1 MGENVGAIYYTV
13 EAETAKLISD
23 LENANKRLEMLE
35 SGFNKTDASAKKAD
49 MQLTKTAAAVRN
61 LGNEG
66 AGAERKIGGLVKML
80 GGLIAV
86 QSIGGIISLAEGY
99 NEYAERVRMATSS
112 TDEYVK
118 VQERLL
124 ATANGTYRA
133 LSEAQ
138 EVFITTSTSIKA
150 MGYNTDEALDIVD
163 SLSYSFVRN
172 ATAADK
178 AKSALNAVSS
188 SFVSGKVGAQAWMTV
203 TQAIPT
209 IVTDI
214 ANATGKT
221 EKEILSLGVAGNL
234 TARDLSEG
242 LRKALDENKDAADN
256 MATTVADAFTNL
268 RNSLAV
274 YVGEANRANGST
286 QLISS
291 AIVSLGENIDLV
303 VKSLMFLGAGA
314 LAKYIASQGLAT
326 MASLKQALAARQEA
340 ATALQAAQARN
351 AAAVAALAHARA
363 NVGLTTSTTA
373 LAAAEKAAT
382 VAAAGL
388 ATAQRAASAAS
399 VGMLGILGGPAGVIA
414 IAASVAA
421 GFLLMGDNADKAVKD
436 IDELTGSLDG
446 LHQKQLELRKLDLEE
461 AIRKNGEALEE
472 TSVSVNALRKDYEDL
487 HAQLGRGVS
496 DDDLKNLTHTITE
509 QEVELTKLAD
519 KHSRL
524 ETALLNVNS
533 ALQQAAASQRSLN
546 QAMDDSPTDDYL
558 KRLVDRKHALI
569 DGNSAT
575 KQAERYIKTLNNVTP
590 ERIEQIRKE
599 AAEID
604 RLAAAQRKSTQNRG
618 AGKKAETEAE
628 RSYKQNT
635 ETLQK
640 LAESFALAHL
650 EGQQLAVVQARLSLN
665 DYATP
670 EQIESA
676 EKLAIALHKV
686 NEAQKLKTK
695 VGSDPQA
702 YIRGNDEPLSGG
714 AFDDQVA
721 RYDAEDKREQERYEA
736 KLVRLREAMEAEK
749 LTIAQ
754 YHAEFEAMQIEHA
767 ARLNQIDEARQSV
780 MLSTAGN
787 AFGQL
792 ASLIKN
798 SQGEQ
803 SSAFKALF
811 AVSKAF
817 AIADAGLKLNMALM
831 QVMADQTALTPMQK
845 FANYAAV
852 ASAGV
857 GVLNS
862 ISSATFGG
870 RQYGGPTQPGKMY
883 RINENGAPEVFN
895 AANGQQFMMANS
907 RGQVVSNKDATG
919 GNGGGNV
926 YINNYGGAQVEQRM
940 SNGDI
945 IVEIDKRIGEKVP
958 PLMAQ
963 EAKNSNSQFRKSMG
977 QYTDVRPR
985 R

>member
-1 MGENVGAIYYTV
+1 MAESVGAIYYTV

-35 SGFNKTDASAKKAD
+35 SGFNKTDASARKAD
-49 MQLTKTAAAVRN
+49 VQLTKTASAVRN

-172 ATAADK
+172 ATSADK
-178 AKSALNAVSS
+178 AKGALNAVSS

-242 LRKALDENKDAADN
+242 LRKALDENKEAADN

-274 YVGEANRANGST
+274 YVGEANRASGST

-303 VKSLMFLGAGA
+303 VKSLMLLGAGA

-472 TSVSVNALRKDYEDL
+472 TSVSVNALRKDYEEL

-604 RLAAAQRKSTQNRG
+604 RLAAAQRKSTQSRG

-628 RSYKQNT
+628 RSYKQNS
-635 ETLQK
+635 ESLRK
-640 LAESFALAHL
+640 MAESFALAHL
-650 EGQQLAVVQARLSLN
+650 EGEQLAVVQARLSLN

-754 YHAEFEAMQIEHA
+754 YHAELEAMQIEHA

-852 ASAGV
+852 ASAGA
-857 GVLNS
+857 GVLS
-862 ISSATFGG
+862 AISSASFGG

-895 AANGQQFMMANS
+895 AANGQQFMLPNT
-907 RGQVVSNKDATG
+907 RGHVVSNKDATTNES
-919 GNGGGNV
+919 NGVSVVVNV
-926 YINNYGGAQVEQRM
+926 HNAPPGTQVEQQR
-940 SNGDI
+940 SDKELI
-945 IVEIDKRIGEKVP
+945 IDVMIEDVATGGRFT
-958 PLMAQ
+958 
-963 EAKNSNSQFRKSMG
+963 EAGSSMLG
-977 QYTDVRPR
+977 WR
-985 R
+985 RQGR

>member
-1 MGENVGAIYYTV
+1 MAESVGAIYYTV

-35 SGFNKTDASAKKAD
+35 SGFNKTDASARKAD

-99 NEYAERVRMATSS
+99 NEMAERIRMATGSVE
-112 TDEYVK
+112 EYEMA
-118 VQERLL
+118 QARLL
-124 ATANGTYRA
+124 AGANRTYRS
-133 LSEAQ
+133 LEEAQ
-138 EVFITTSTSIKA
+138 ELFIRTADSLRE
-150 MGYNTDEALDIVD
+150 MGYSTEQSLDVTD
-163 SLSYSFVRN
+163 SLSLAFV
-172 ATAADK
+172 
-178 AKSALNAVSS
+178 KSATSADRA
-188 SFVSGKVGAQAWMTV
+188 KIAMGAFSRSLSKGRVDSDAWEMMLIS
-203 TQAIPT
+203 IPT
-209 IVTDI
+209 LADDMS
-214 ANATGKT
+214 AALGKSAQEVRKLGAEGKLT
-221 EKEILSLGVAGNL
+221 TKEL
-234 TARDLSEG
+234 TEG
-242 LRKALDENKDAADN
+242 LLGSLEKNGEAADN

-274 YVGEANRANGST
+274 YVGEANRASGST

-303 VKSLMFLGAGA
+303 VKSLMLLGAGA

-326 MASLKQALAARQEA
+326 IASLKQALAARQEA

-363 NVGLTTSTTA
+363 NIGLTTSTTA

-604 RLAAAQRKSTQNRG
+604 RLAAAQRKSTQSRG

-628 RSYKQNT
+628 RSYKQNS
-635 ETLQK
+635 ESLRK
-640 LAESFALAHL
+640 MAESFALAHL
-650 EGQQLAVVQARLSLN
+650 EGEQLAVVQARLSLN

-676 EKLAIALHKV
+676 EKLAVALHKV

-695 VGSDPQA
+695 VGDDPQA
-702 YIRGNDEPLSGG
+702 YIRGTDDPLSGG

-721 RYDAEDKREQERYEA
+721 RYDAEAIKEQERHEA
-736 KLVRLREAMEAEK
+736 SLSRLREAMEAQK
-749 LTIAQ
+749 LTLTEYYSQ
-754 YHAEFEAMQIEHA
+754 FEGLTETHN
-767 ARLNQIDEARQSV
+767 ARMGQIDAARQST
-780 MLSTAGN
+780 MLSTYGS
-787 AFGQL
+787 AFDSI
-792 ASLIKN
+792 ASLIRN

-803 SSAFKALF
+803 SGAYKAMF
-811 AVSKAF
+811 AVTKAF
-817 AIADAGLKLNMALM
+817 AIADAGLKLNMAIM
-831 QVMADQTALTPMQK
+831 QAMADPTALTPMQK
-845 FANYAAV
+845 LANYAAI
-852 ASAGV
+852 ASAGA
-857 GVLNS
+857 GLLS
-862 ISSATFGG
+862 SLSSASFGG
-870 RQYGGPTQPGKMY
+870 RQYGGPAQPGKMY

-919 GNGGGNV
+919 GVGGLSV
-926 YINNYGGAQVEQRM
+926 QIHNYGGAQIEQRM
-940 SNGDI
+940 TKDEFI
-945 IVEIDKRIGEKVP
+945 IEIDKRVP
-958 PLMAQ
+958 GIMAA

>member
-1 MGENVGAIYYTV
+1 MAESVGAIYYTV

-35 SGFNKTDASAKKAD
+35 SGFNKTDASARKAD
-49 MQLTKTAAAVRN
+49 VQLTKTASAVRN

-172 ATAADK
+172 ATSADK
-178 AKSALNAVSS
+178 AKGALNAVSS

-242 LRKALDENKDAADN
+242 LRTALDENKEAADN
-256 MATTVADAFTNL
+256 MVTTVADAFTNL

-274 YVGEANRANGST
+274 YVGEANRASGST

-303 VKSLMFLGAGA
+303 VKSLMLLGAGA

-575 KQAERYIKTLNNVTP
+575 KQAERYIKTLSNVS
-590 ERIEQIRKE
+590 EGRIQEIRKE

-604 RLAAAQRKSTQNRG
+604 SLAAAQRRRTQGLG
-618 AGKKAETEAE
+618 AGKKAESEAE
-628 RSYKQNT
+628 RSYKQNS
-635 ETLQK
+635 ESLRK
-640 LAESFALAHL
+640 MAESFALAHL
-650 EGQQLAVVQARLSLN
+650 EGEQLAVVQARLSLN

-754 YHAEFEAMQIEHA
+754 YHAEFEAMHIEHA

-852 ASAGV
+852 ASAGA
-857 GVLNS
+857 GVLS
-862 ISSATFGG
+862 AISSASFGG

-895 AANGQQFMMANS
+895 AANGQQFMLPNT
-907 RGQVVSNKDATG
+907 RGHVVSNKDATTNES
-919 GNGGGNV
+919 NGVSVVVNV
-926 YINNYGGAQVEQRM
+926 HNAPPGTQVEQQR
-940 SNGDI
+940 SDKELI
-945 IVEIDKRIGEKVP
+945 IDVMIEDVATGGRFT
-958 PLMAQ
+958 
-963 EAKNSNSQFRKSMG
+963 EAGSSMLG
-977 QYTDVRPR
+977 WR
-985 R
+985 RQGR

>member
-1 MGENVGAIYYTV
+1 MAESVGAIYYTV

-35 SGFNKTDASAKKAD
+35 SGFNKTDASARKAD
-49 MQLTKTAAAVRN
+49 VQLTKTASAVRN

-172 ATAADK
+172 ATSADK
-178 AKSALNAVSS
+178 AKGALNAVSS

-242 LRKALDENKDAADN
+242 LRKALDENKEAADN

-274 YVGEANRANGST
+274 YVGEANRASGST

-303 VKSLMFLGAGA
+303 VKSLMLLGAGA

-472 TSVSVNALRKDYEDL
+472 TSVSVNALRKDYEEL

-604 RLAAAQRKSTQNRG
+604 RLAAAQRKSTQSRG

-650 EGQQLAVVQARLSLN
+650 EGEQLAVVQARLSLN

-754 YHAEFEAMQIEHA
+754 YHAELEAMQIEHA

-852 ASAGV
+852 ASAGA
-857 GVLNS
+857 GVLS
-862 ISSATFGG
+862 AISSASFGG
-870 RQYGGPTQPGKMY
+870 RQYGGPAQPGKMY

-926 YINNYGGAQVEQRM
+926 YINNYGGAQIEQRM

-945 IVEIDKRIGEKVP
+945 IVEIDKQIKEKVP
-958 PLMAQ
+958 PLMAT
-963 EAKNSNSQFRKSMG
+963 EARNSNSQFRKSMG

>member
-1 MGENVGAIYYTV
+1 MAESVGAIYYTV

-35 SGFNKTDASAKKAD
+35 SGFNKTDASARKAD
-49 MQLTKTAAAVRN
+49 VQLTKTASAVRN

-99 NEYAERVRMATSS
+99 NEMAERIRMATGSVE
-112 TDEYVK
+112 EYEMA
-118 VQERLL
+118 QARLL
-124 ATANGTYRA
+124 AGANRTYRS
-133 LSEAQ
+133 LEEAQ
-138 EVFITTSTSIKA
+138 ELFIRTADSLRE
-150 MGYNTDEALDIVD
+150 MGYSTEQSLDVTD
-163 SLSYSFVRN
+163 SLSLAFV
-172 ATAADK
+172 
-178 AKSALNAVSS
+178 KSATSADRA
-188 SFVSGKVGAQAWMTV
+188 KIAMGAFSRSLSKGRVDSDAWEMMLIS
-203 TQAIPT
+203 IPT
-209 IVTDI
+209 LADDMS
-214 ANATGKT
+214 AALGKSAQEVRKLGAEGKLT
-221 EKEILSLGVAGNL
+221 TKEL
-234 TARDLSEG
+234 TEG
-242 LRKALDENKDAADN
+242 LLGSLEKNGEAADN

-268 RNSLAV
+268 RNSLTV
-274 YVGEANRANGST
+274 YVGEANRASGST

-291 AIVSLGENIDLV
+291 AIVALGENIDLV

-314 LAKYIASQGLAT
+314 LAKYIASQGLST
-326 MASLKQALAARQEA
+326 MASIKQALAARQEA

-388 ATAQRAASAAS
+388 ATAQRSASAAS

-414 IAASVAA
+414 ITASVAA
-421 GFLLMGDNADKAVKD
+421 GFLLMGNNADKAVKD

-558 KRLVDRKHALI
+558 KRLVDRKHAII

-604 RLAAAQRKSTQNRG
+604 RLAAAQRKSTQSRG

-628 RSYKQNT
+628 RSYKQNS
-635 ETLQK
+635 ESLRK
-640 LAESFALAHL
+640 MAESFALAHL
-650 EGQQLAVVQARLSLN
+650 EGEQLAVVQARLSLN

-676 EKLAIALHKV
+676 EKLAVALHKV

-695 VGSDPQA
+695 VGDDPQA
-702 YIRGNDEPLSGG
+702 YIRGTDDPLSGG

-721 RYDAEDKREQERYEA
+721 RYDAEAIKEQERHEA
-736 KLVRLREAMEAEK
+736 SLIRLREAMEAQK
-749 LTIAQ
+749 LTLTEYYSQ
-754 YHAEFEAMQIEHA
+754 FEGLTETHN
-767 ARLNQIDEARQSV
+767 ARMGQIDAARQST
-780 MLSTAGN
+780 MLSTYGS
-787 AFGQL
+787 AFGSI
-792 ASLIKN
+792 ASLIRN

-803 SSAFKALF
+803 SGAYKAMF
-811 AVSKAF
+811 AVTKAF
-817 AIADAGLKLNMALM
+817 AIADAGLKLNMAIM
-831 QVMADQTALTPMQK
+831 QAMADPTALTPMQK
-845 FANYAAV
+845 LANYAAI
-852 ASAGV
+852 ASAGA
-857 GVLNS
+857 GLLS
-862 ISSATFGG
+862 SLSSASFGG

-895 AANGQQFMMANS
+895 AANGQQFMLPNT
-907 RGQVVSNKDATG
+907 RGHVVSNKDATTNES
-919 GNGGGNV
+919 NGVSVVVNV
-926 YINNYGGAQVEQRM
+926 HNAPPGTQVEQQR
-940 SNGDI
+940 SDKELI
-945 IVEIDKRIGEKVP
+945 IDVMIEDVATGGRFT
-958 PLMAQ
+958 
-963 EAKNSNSQFRKSMG
+963 EAGSSMLG
-977 QYTDVRPR
+977 WR
-985 R
+985 RQGR

>member
-66 AGAERKIGGLVKML
+66 AGAERKIGGLVKVL

-414 IAASVAA
+414 IVASVAA

>member
-1 MGENVGAIYYTV
+1 MAENVGAIYYTV

-99 NEYAERVRMATSS
+99 NEMAERIRMATGSVE
-112 TDEYVK
+112 EYEMA
-118 VQERLL
+118 QARLL
-124 ATANGTYRA
+124 AGANRTYRS
-133 LSEAQ
+133 LEEAQ
-138 EVFITTSTSIKA
+138 ELFIRTADSLRE
-150 MGYNTDEALDIVD
+150 MGYSTEQSLDVTD
-163 SLSYSFVRN
+163 SLSLAFV
-172 ATAADK
+172 
-178 AKSALNAVSS
+178 KSATSADRA
-188 SFVSGKVGAQAWMTV
+188 KIAMGAFSRSLSKGRVDSDAWEMMLIS
-203 TQAIPT
+203 IPT
-209 IVTDI
+209 LADDMS
-214 ANATGKT
+214 AALGKSAQEVRKLGAEGKLT
-221 EKEILSLGVAGNL
+221 TKEL
-234 TARDLSEG
+234 TEG
-242 LRKALDENKDAADN
+242 LLGSLEKNGEAADN

-274 YVGEANRANGST
+274 YVGEANRASGST

-303 VKSLMFLGAGA
+303 VKSLMLLGAGA

-326 MASLKQALAARQEA
+326 IASLKQALAARQEA

-414 IAASVAA
+414 IAASLAA

-604 RLAAAQRKSTQNRG
+604 RLAAAQRKSTQSRG

-702 YIRGNDEPLSGG
+702 YIRGNDEPLSVG

-852 ASAGV
+852 ASAGAS
-857 GVLNS
+857 VLS
-862 ISSATFGG
+862 AISSASFGG

-895 AANGQQFMMANS
+895 AANGQQFMLPNT
-907 RGQVVSNKDATG
+907 RGHVVSNKDASVSKG
-919 GNGGGNV
+919 GEGAPRITLNLIEDASRAGQVDQQQLNDEHILNVCVASIRGGTQMAGA
-926 YINNYGGAQVEQRM
+926 IEGTYG
-940 SNGDI
+940 
-945 IVEIDKRIGEKVP
+945 
-958 PLMAQ
+958 
-963 EAKNSNSQFRKSMG
+963 
-977 QYTDVRPR
+977 VRR
-985 R
+985 QGR

>member
-1 MGENVGAIYYTV
+1 MAESVGAIYYTV

-35 SGFNKTDASAKKAD
+35 SGFNKTDASARKAD
-49 MQLTKTAAAVRN
+49 VQLTKTASAVRN

-172 ATAADK
+172 ATSADK
-178 AKSALNAVSS
+178 AKGALNAVSS

-242 LRKALDENKDAADN
+242 LRTALDENKEAADN

-274 YVGEANRANGST
+274 YVGEANRASGST

-303 VKSLMFLGAGA
+303 VKSLMLLGAGA

-575 KQAERYIKTLNNVTP
+575 KQAERYIKTLSNVS
-590 ERIEQIRKE
+590 EGRIQEIRKE

-604 RLAAAQRKSTQNRG
+604 SLAAAQRRRTQGLG
-618 AGKKAETEAE
+618 AGKKAESEAE
-628 RSYKQNT
+628 RSYKQNS
-635 ETLQK
+635 ESLRK
-640 LAESFALAHL
+640 MAESFALAHL
-650 EGQQLAVVQARLSLN
+650 EGEQLAVVQARLSLN

-852 ASAGV
+852 ASAGA
-857 GVLNS
+857 GVLS
-862 ISSATFGG
+862 AISSASFGG

-895 AANGQQFMMANS
+895 AANGQQFMLPNT
-907 RGQVVSNKDATG
+907 RGHVVSNKDATTNES
-919 GNGGGNV
+919 NGVSVVVNV
-926 YINNYGGAQVEQRM
+926 HNAPPGTQVEQQR
-940 SNGDI
+940 SDKELI
-945 IVEIDKRIGEKVP
+945 IDVMIEDVATGGRFT
-958 PLMAQ
+958 
-963 EAKNSNSQFRKSMG
+963 EAGSSMLG
-977 QYTDVRPR
+977 WR
-985 R
+985 RQGR

>member
-1 MGENVGAIYYTV
+1 MAENVGAIYYTV

-35 SGFNKTDASAKKAD
+35 SGFNKTDASARKAD
-49 MQLTKTAAAVRN
+49 VQLTKTAAAVRN

-172 ATAADK
+172 ATSADK
-178 AKSALNAVSS
+178 AKGALNAVSS

-242 LRKALDENKDAADN
+242 LRKALDENKEAADN

-274 YVGEANRANGST
+274 YVGEANRASGST

-303 VKSLMFLGAGA
+303 VKSLMLLGAGA

-363 NVGLTTSTTA
+363 NIGLTTSTTA

-382 VAAAGL
+382 AAAAGL

-446 LHQKQLELRKLDLEE
+446 LHQKQLELRKLELEE

-496 DDDLKNLTHTITE
+496 NDDLKNLTHTITE

-575 KQAERYIKTLNNVTP
+575 KQAERYIKTLSNVS
-590 ERIEQIRKE
+590 EGRIQEIRKE

-604 RLAAAQRKSTQNRG
+604 SLAAAQRKRTQRLG
-618 AGKKAETEAE
+618 LGKKAESDAE
-628 RSYKQNT
+628 RSYKQNS
-635 ETLQK
+635 ESLRK
-640 LAESFALAHL
+640 MAESFALAHL
-650 EGQQLAVVQARLSLN
+650 EGEQLAVVQARLSLN

-686 NEAQKLKTK
+686 NEAQKLKAK

-780 MLSTAGN
+780 MLATAGN

-852 ASAGV
+852 ASAGA
-857 GVLNS
+857 GVLS
-862 ISSATFGG
+862 AISSASFGG

-895 AANGQQFMMANS
+895 AANGQQFMLPNT
-907 RGQVVSNKDATG
+907 RGHVVSNKDASVSKG
-919 GNGGGNV
+919 GEGAPRITLNLIEDASRAGQVDQQQLNDEHILNVCVASIRGGTQMAGA
-926 YINNYGGAQVEQRM
+926 IEGTYG
-940 SNGDI
+940 
-945 IVEIDKRIGEKVP
+945 
-958 PLMAQ
+958 
-963 EAKNSNSQFRKSMG
+963 
-977 QYTDVRPR
+977 VRR
-985 R
+985 QGR

>member
-1 MGENVGAIYYTV
+1 MAENVGAIYYTV

-49 MQLTKTAAAVRN
+49 MQLTKTASAVRN

-112 TDEYVK
+112 TEEYVK

-138 EVFITTSTSIKA
+138 EVFITASTSIKA

-274 YVGEANRANGST
+274 YVGEANRASGST

-303 VKSLMFLGAGA
+303 VKSLMLLGAGA

-558 KRLVDRKHALI
+558 KRLVDRKNALI
-569 DGNSAT
+569 DGNSAA

-599 AAEID
+599 AQEID
-604 RLAAAQRKSTQNRG
+604 RLSAARTRSAAGTKSANKPLDDAKRSAEENAQALDRLAQSLYL
-618 AGKKAETEAE
+618 AGLHGE
-628 RSYKQNT
+628 
-635 ETLQK
+635 
-640 LAESFALAHL
+640 ALA
-650 EGQQLAVVQARLSLN
+650 VTQARASLN
-665 DYATP
+665 SFATP
-670 EQIESA
+670 EQIAQVEA
-676 EKLAIALHKV
+676 MARALYSV
-686 NEAQKLKTK
+686 QQIEQQRQQF
-695 VGSDPQA
+695 GSGKQA
-702 YIRGNDEPLSGG
+702 DQYIMGNTSPLSGG
-714 AFDDQVA
+714 AFDDQYA
-721 RYDAEDKREQERYEA
+721 RYEA
-736 KLVRLREAMEAEK
+736 EAEAEQKRYDDQLERLRQARK
-749 LTIAQ
+749 L
-754 YHAEFEAMQIEHA
+754 QIETKRSYDELEQEAAKQHA
-767 ARLNQIDEARQSV
+767 DRMAQIEQAKNHV
-780 MLSTAGN
+780 MLASASD
-787 AFGQL
+787 AFGAL
-792 ASLIKN
+792 AGVMKQ

-803 SSAFKALF
+803 SGIYKAMF
-811 AVSKAF
+811 AASKAF
-817 AIADAGLKLNMALM
+817 AIADATVNAYSAISKAWNSAPFPANLGAVAATTP
-831 QVMADQTALTPMQK
+831 QVMSVVSAISG
-845 FANYAAV
+845 
-852 ASAGV
+852 ASY
-857 GVLNS
+857 S
-862 ISSATFGG
+862 G

-895 AANGQQFMMANS
+895 AANGQQFMLPNT
-907 RGQVVSNKDATG
+907 RGHVVSNKDASVSKG
-919 GNGGGNV
+919 GEGAPRITLNLIEDASRAGQVDQQQLNDEHILNVCVASIRGGTQMAGA
-926 YINNYGGAQVEQRM
+926 IEGTYG
-940 SNGDI
+940 
-945 IVEIDKRIGEKVP
+945 
-958 PLMAQ
+958 
-963 EAKNSNSQFRKSMG
+963 
-977 QYTDVRPR
+977 VRR
-985 R
+985 QGR